1 MLTSRD
7 AVAPVDHAQRDQV
20 RAGILEPDPDPGPG
34 AAIFERV
41 DDQIVEHLRELA
53 RISRG
58 RYYEAADAPGLDE
71 VYERLGSQV
80 STRAE
85 RREITAAF
93 AAGAALLMLSGGAAS
108 LRWFGRLP

>member
-1 MLTSRD
+1 MQRPDGSSR
-7 AVAPVDHAQRDQV
+7 V
-20 RAGILEPDPDPGPG
+20 
-34 AAIFERV
+34 ERV
-41 DDQIVEHLRELA
+41 PPDRTTLRELA
-53 RISRG
+53 RLSRG
-58 RYYEAADAPGLDE
+58 RYYEAADAPELGE

-80 STRAE
+80 STRPE